1 MPTQLADHTLLL
13 QGRRYPEARD
23 LRRAKYE
30 GCCSNI
36 NLLRQ
41 TIFENTAA
49 HNSMRTAPWAT
60 VLDAAM
66 EAVLTGISGMLLLS
80 FLLSVLWLSCLR
92 GVRSCGGHRGLG
104 SRFWACFGCLCLLFF
119 LVRIKPHPIVVLGR
133 TQFRSQVEFCGLC
146 SSLTCTPSA
155 LVRDSRAMIEPY
167 ILGWLTSSCLS
178 TAMLPLLGVRSC
190 GGHRGLV
197 SRYWSCFGCPFLFFS
212 LMVVLDRTHFR
223 SQVEF
228 CGLCSSITFGS
239 SPSLSGYDRALHPG

>member
-1 MPTQLADHTLLL
+1 
-13 QGRRYPEARD
+13 
-23 LRRAKYE
+23 
-30 GCCSNI
+30 
-36 NLLRQ
+36 
-41 TIFENTAA
+41 
-49 HNSMRTAPWAT
+49 
-60 VLDAAM
+60 
-66 EAVLTGISGMLLLS
+66 MLLLS

-239 SPSLSGYDRALHPG
+239 SPRLSGYDRALHPRIVDIFVVEHCYAAVAWRSKLRWPPWSRFSFFGLLWLAFFFSCCSN